1 VRFDSSW
8 GTGELQSHLLGRFNA
23 ENLVLSLAVL
33 LAWDMPI
40 GSAIAALEQVRP
52 VAGRMMVFLAPHKPR
67 VVVDYAHTPDALE
80 KVLKSL
86 REHATGRLV
95 CVFGCGG
102 DRDRGKR
109 AQMGAVAQR
118 LADRV
123 VITDDNPR
131 SENPR
136 QIVED
141 ILGGM
146 TDRQAAHIEHDRAKA
161 IQVSIAA
168 AAANDLVLV
177 AGKGHEDYQETAGRR
192 FSFSDIAQVQAA
204 LHGGAA

>member
-1 VRFDSSW
+1 MQGSPRRGASAHLYRGSGSGSRLTALGDRYLRLREVETRADGLRVRFDSSW

-52 VAGRMMVFLAPHKPR
+52 VAGRMMVFLAPHQPR

-80 KVLKSL
+80 RCSAACVNT
-86 REHATGRLV
+86 RPVAR
-95 CVFGCGG
+95 CVFRVWG

-109 AQMGAVAQR
+109 AQMGQLRSGWLIA
-118 LADRV
+118 

-131 SENPR
+131 SEDPQ

-146 TDRQAAHIEHDRAKA
+146 SDHQNVHRA
-161 IQVSIAA
+161 
-168 AAANDLVLV
+168 
-177 AGKGHEDYQETAGRR
+177 
-192 FSFSDIAQVQAA
+192 
-204 LHGGAA
+204 